1 MIHVLCVFAFHM
13 TLLIHATVTITGDA
27 PLRGAC
33 EARLRRLLSSQF
45 LKDEVAEHHGADA
58 LCYDLMVQGGI
69 PFPVF
74 AQASQEFP
82 ALSFAAEWVNVAAGE
97 KGLATIVNGRITGQT
112 TERIATG
119 AGDDH
124 PIYVEVAPD
133 GRLTLALMLLRTGRA
148 EWRGYALTATR
159 DALLRVLRQ
168 PDMGAVDLYATEGV
182 AEWARYWRG
191 DIQAGKYELKAVEPP
206 QAIEGTEFQELDQM
220 ARRFAADWIWF
231 ALGRREDI
239 AVEAERFGQYGYA
252 VSAAN
257 VRTTKLHRMRSDAVE
272 GGPLVHSSLGTS
284 ELWIKDLVLAT
295 WAAKD

>member
-1 MIHVLCVFAFHM
+1 
-13 TLLIHATVTITGDA
+13 
-27 PLRGAC
+27 
-33 EARLRRLLSSQF
+33 
-45 LKDEVAEHHGADA
+45 VAEHHGADA

-133 GRLTLALMLLRTGRA
+133 GKLTLALMLLRTGRA

-168 PDMGAVDLYATEGV
+168 PGSDAVELYATEGDP
-182 AEWARYWRG
+182 EWAHAWRG
-191 DIQAGKYELKAVEPP
+191 ALSTGIFIHDELRPPIGIEDAV
-206 QAIEGTEFQELDQM
+206 FQDLDGL
-220 ARRFAADWIWF
+220 ARGFVANWFWF
-231 ALGRREDI
+231 ASERSEDI
-239 AVEAERFGQYGYA
+239 AVEAERFARYGYA
-252 VSAAN
+252 VSGAN
-257 VRTTKLHRMRSDAVE
+257 VQSARLHRMRDDAVP
-272 GGPLVHSSLGTS
+272 GQPLVHSALGQDD
-284 ELWIKDLVLAT
+284 LWVKDLVFAM
-295 WAAKD
+295 WANESVIRES

>member
-1 MIHVLCVFAFHM
+1 M
-13 TLLIHATVTITGDA
+13 LIHATVTITGDA

-82 ALSFAAEWVNVAAGE
+82 ALEFAAEWVNVAAGE
-97 KGLATIVNGRITGQT
+97 KGLATIVNGRITRQT
-112 TERIATG
+112 TERIATRS
-119 AGDDH
+119 GDDH

-159 DALLRVLRQ
+159 DALLHVLRL
-168 PDMGAVDLYATEGV
+168 PESGAVELYATEGA
-182 AEWARYWRG
+182 AEWAVAWRG
-191 DIQAGKYELKAVEPP
+191 EIGDGRFDLEQLEPP
-206 QAIEGTEFQELDQM
+206 VAIAEADYLEMEQI
-220 ARRFAADWIWF
+220 ARRFVSDWIWF
-231 ALGRREDI
+231 ASERSDDT
-239 AVEAERFGQYGYA
+239 AVESERYARYGYA
-252 VSAAN
+252 VSKAN
-257 VRTTKLHRMRSDAVE
+257 VNSTRLHRLRAD
-272 GGPLVHSSLGTS
+272 GGAGQSLIHNALGQDD
-284 ELWIKDLVLAT
+284 LWVRDLVFAT
-295 WAAKD
+295 WVAKD